1 MKRGDGMVG
10 SLVRLG
16 ALALVAAV
24 WFAAR
29 GVRRSA
35 QRRREAEGQARL
47 RWEARARH
55 EAGMP
60 PGHPEAPV
68 PPDVAEEIRH
78 GGFYAHV
85 RAELGDREVQP

>member
-1 MKRGDGMVG
+1 MAG

-16 ALALVAAV
+16 ALALIAAV

-35 QRRREAEGQARL
+35 GRRRQVEWLARV

-55 EAGMP
+55 EAGMA
-60 PGHPEAPV
+60 PGHPEAPT
-68 PPDVAEEIRH
+68 PPDVAEVLEH
-78 GGFYAHV
+78 GAFYDHV
-85 RAELGDREVQP
+85 AAELGDREARP